1 MAGFEAN
8 LVRCLAPRPSVHGVQ
23 TALVVGL
30 GEPVHTDRD
39 HRIKIQF
46 HWQRG
51 TRSSHRLAHPA
62 GDNAP
67 ASDASGT
74 WVRVS
79 EAVAGANW
87 GSHFTPRLG
96 QEVLIGFLGGDI
108 DRPVVMGAVYNG
120 LGRPD
125 AQSNQASAGAA
136 GAGGSAPAWFPG
148 EAAEGRLQA
157 HQHGAVLS
165 GHKSQELAS
174 SASGSGGCNQ
184 LVLDDSPGQGRIE
197 LSSSSAQTRLQIGHL
212 LQQTDNR
219 RQQQR
224 GHGLDLATQAWG
236 AVRAASGLLISAH
249 GKPGS
254 TAGAMQL
261 DTREPRAQLEESA
274 ELARTMADSAHQ
286 HDARL
291 QGEPE
296 PAAMSFAK
304 GLLGSQDSLKGSDTT
319 GDSSSGG
326 AGAVPTLA
334 RPDVVIAA
342 PGGITSSTPAHTVA
356 SASNTASFV
365 AGQDLLQLAQANS
378 ATVVKDGLVFFTY
391 GMAQNPRKP
400 NTETGIQLHAATG
413 NVNTQ
418 SQQGATRLTA
428 DRAISV
434 TSTHGMVKV
443 AAPQHILLTASGA
456 AIRIEGGN
464 ITLSAP
470 GKVEF
475 RAAMKELGAGRS
487 ASLDKPQ
494 LPRQQAL
501 TLRPSD
507 PIHAELLDAQG
518 IPADWLPTA
527 FSAAVVLNA
536 SGKRLGRH
544 SLSQPMANV
553 VQTERTEPIAY
564 RLTSDSGTSWL
575 VEEYIDEPPADDDT
589 EAVDDEQ

>member
-1 MAGFEAN
+1 
-8 LVRCLAPRPSVHGVQ
+8 
-23 TALVVGL
+23 
-30 GEPVHTDRD
+30 DRD

-96 QEVLIGFLGGDI
+96 QEVLVGFLGGDI

-136 GAGGSAPAWFPG
+136 GAGGCAPAWFPG

-219 RQQQR
+219 RQQPR

-249 GKPGS
+249 GKPCS
-254 TAGAMQL
+254 TAGAMQM
-261 DTREPRAQLEESA
+261 DTREPRTQLEQSA
-274 ELARTMADSAHQ
+274 ELARTLADSAHQ

-304 GLLGSQDSLKGSDTT
+304 GLLGSQESLKGSDTT

-365 AGQDLLQLAQANS
+365 AGQDLQQLAQANS

-443 AAPQHILLTASGA
+443 AAPQHILLTAAGA

-475 RAAMKELGAGRS
+475 RA
-487 ASLDKPQ
+487 
-494 LPRQQAL
+494 
-501 TLRPSD
+501 
-507 PIHAELLDAQG
+507 
-518 IPADWLPTA
+518 
-527 FSAAVVLNA
+527 
-536 SGKRLGRH
+536 
-544 SLSQPMANV
+544 
-553 VQTERTEPIAY
+553 
-564 RLTSDSGTSWL
+564 
-575 VEEYIDEPPADDDT
+575 
-589 EAVDDEQ
+589 